1 MLVKSTVANEK
12 WSAFAEIHY
21 IDWNKCNYYKTMH
34 LLNLCSHAA
43 HSFGCFVPENPII
56 DEIECLKAQY
66 ENYDNLRNF
75 SQFKTCIPKA
85 KSSFDLSV
93 YRAHQL
99 WQELPYDMRKSLL
112 LTRFKFKMSKRF
124 CHHKLSCH
132 FCKKYIKNVGY
143 IK

>member
-1 MLVKSTVANEK
+1 M
-12 WSAFAEIHY
+12 
-21 IDWNKCNYYKTMH
+21 
-34 LLNLCSHAA
+34 
-43 HSFGCFVPENPII
+43 PENPII

-85 KSSFDLSV
+85 KSSFNLSV

-99 WQELPYDMRKSLL
+99 GQELPYDMRKSLL